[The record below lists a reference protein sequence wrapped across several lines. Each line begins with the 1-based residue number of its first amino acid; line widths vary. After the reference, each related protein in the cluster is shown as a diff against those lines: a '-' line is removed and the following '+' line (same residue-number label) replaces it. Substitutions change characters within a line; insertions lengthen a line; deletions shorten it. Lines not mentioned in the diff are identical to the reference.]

1 MAKSN
6 LGETSRAPVR
16 RDVDVEADWLA
27 ELRTVMMVAKRELL
41 RFVRAPGRLLTSL
54 VLPLTFLLIFG
65 VGLNR
70 LVPSSGGVSFAQFLL
85 PGMIAM
91 IVVMAGLSNCVLVV
105 WDREFGFLREMLVAP
120 PHRISLVTGRIVG
133 GSLVATAQGTVIL
146 LLAPVLGVRLDL
158 MTILATIAGVALLAI
173 AGTAVGMFLASWVR
187 RMESFSA
194 IMPLVTMPMMLLSGA
209 FFPISSLPVWLSVFI
224 HINPLTYGV
233 DILRRVIL
241 SEHVADAR
249 THGEFASGV
258 EMFGHTL
265 PVAVEAG
272 FVAGLGLVAI
282 AFTLRRFGRPE

>member
-1 MAKSN
+1 MTKSS
-6 LGETSRAPVR
+6 LGKPSPGPARH
-16 RDVDVEADWLA
+16 DVDVEADWRA

-41 RFVRAPGRLLTSL
+41 RFVRAPGRLLASL
-54 VLPLTFLLIFG
+54 IFPLAFLLIFG
-65 VGLNR
+65 IGLNR
-70 LVPSSGGVSFAQFLL
+70 IVGSSGGVSFSQFLL

-91 IVVMAGLSNCVLVV
+91 IVVMAGIGNCVLVV

-120 PHRISLVTGRIVG
+120 PNRISLVIGRIAG
-133 GSLVATAQGTVIL
+133 GSLVATAQGIVIL

-158 MTILATIAGVALLAI
+158 TTILAAIAGVALLAVT
-173 AGTAVGMFLASWVR
+173 GTAVGMFLASWVR

-194 IMPLVTMPMMLLSGA
+194 VMPFVTMPMMLLSGA
-209 FFPISSLPVWLSVFI
+209 FFPINSLPVWLSVFI

-241 SEHVADAR
+241 SDHVADAG

-265 PVAVEAG
+265 PIAVEAG

-282 AFTLRRFGRPE
+282 VFTFRRFGRPE